1 MSIAGSAGAFS
12 PKNIRLPCHDDG
24 HHTRI
29 AFDASVD
36 AVALQIKVV
45 DETLCGVDDGTAMR

>member
-1 MSIAGSAGAFS
+1 MGSAGAFS

-24 HHTRI
+24 HHARI

-45 DETLCGVDDGTAMR
+45 DETLCGVDDGTATR